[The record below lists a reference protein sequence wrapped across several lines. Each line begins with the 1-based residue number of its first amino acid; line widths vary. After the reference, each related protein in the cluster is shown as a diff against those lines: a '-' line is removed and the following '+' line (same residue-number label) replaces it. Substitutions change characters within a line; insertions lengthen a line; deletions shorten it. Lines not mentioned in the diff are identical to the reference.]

1 MATTSNTTTQAALLK
16 ELYTLPPVRVLNDKS
31 FLHDKLQK
39 EQAQM
44 DYSGKQVRFPVTVQR
59 ALGRGARLDG
69 GELPVSI
76 AEVDVEATATM
87 AFNYYALE
95 WTEAL
100 EEVSKSKEG
109 SFENAVARKM
119 KNVATDMAKE
129 LNRQWYNADGKGV
142 LATSTTTTTS
152 ATQTVSSVQYIHVGD
167 VLDQFPS
174 GSDTATST
182 GKVVQSISDANSTVT
197 FTTSVTGTTGDRW
210 VITGSLNSE
219 IPAGLRAITAAGR
232 TLHGINSSTY
242 PMWDGENLSISS
254 VVAGESYFE
263 QLSDNIGENGRG
275 DMDTYL
281 TTRGIRRRLA
291 DEFASQRRYLNESS
305 LNIKAGYRTL
315 EVNGHECV
323 IDDDCPKGFVFG
335 ISRDALKLMQLTK
348 PGFLES
354 SETNGAVIEL
364 KDSTTAGRKVA
375 AWQAWYRYH
384 VTMVCTDP
392 GRTGRIPDAEDD
404 AAKQAV

>member
-1 MATTSNTTTQAALLK
+1 MAQTSSMTTQAALLK

-39 EQAQM
+39 EQAVM
-44 DYSGKQVRFPVTVQR
+44 DFSGKQVRFPVTVQR
-59 ALGRGARLDG
+59 SLGRGARGDG

-76 AEVDVEATATM
+76 SEVDVEASAAM

-109 SFENAVARKM
+109 AFESAVARKM
-119 KNVATDMAKE
+119 KNISTDMAKE
-129 LNRQWYNADGKGV
+129 LNTQWYNADGNGV
-142 LATSTTTTTS
+142 RATVSGTGASS
-152 ATQTVSSVQYIHVGD
+152 ASQTVDTVQFLHVGD
-167 VLDQFPS
+167 AVDVYN
-174 GSDTATST
+174 GSTLVGSRTILTIVDST
-182 GKVVQSISDANSTVT
+182 RVVT
-197 FTTSVTGTTGDRW
+197 FDSTINLSAISNATIH
-210 VITGSLNSE
+210 ITGNKGNE

-242 PMWDGENLSISS
+242 PQWDGENLPISG

-323 IDDDCPKGFVFG
+323 IDDDCPKGYVFG

-384 VTMVCTDP
+384 VTLVCTDP

-404 AAKQAV
+404 APKQAV